1 MFCILYG
8 CNDTQSTMHLLMRT
22 SSRVFF
28 QNLLSELLFEDNSKK
43 YYLKSYLGKKSYS
56 IYLSS
61 PTTFL
66 YLMRS
71 LESHPCSLSLTSKKF
86 GIEDIYNWISN

>member
-28 QNLLSELLFEDNSKK
+28 FQNLLSELLFEDN
-43 YYLKSYLGKKSYS
+43 LKQILFEE
-56 IYLSS
+56 LS
-61 PTTFL
+61 
-66 YLMRS
+66 R
-71 LESHPCSLSLTSKKF
+71 
-86 GIEDIYNWISN
+86 